1 MVYVNPRAGRPR
13 LGSWGLALPA
23 RVDRQALDTD
33 LMVSAWDL
41 CTGEGWHVPASGVP
55 VSAAFLFQL
64 NLHLGSWKNAASE
77 HRALWGWAIKVLQ
90 DPGPP
95 SPHSLRR
102 P

>member
-1 MVYVNPRAGRPR
+1 MVYLNPRAGRPR
-13 LGSWGLALPA
+13 LGSWGSALPTIL
-23 RVDRQALDTD
+23 DRQALDTD
-33 LMVSAWDL
+33 LMLSALDM
-41 CTGEGWHVPASGVP
+41 CTSEGWHVPASGVP

-77 HRALWGWAIKVLQ
+77 HRALWGQAINVLQ
-90 DPGPP
+90 DLGPP